1 MNCNLKVFN
10 EIPTHFEYQSTILT
24 IGIFDGVH
32 LGHQEV
38 IKGIVLSSLEKQST
52 SVVLT
57 FDPHPR
63 KVLFNKEL
71 LFLSSL
77 EDKIESMNQ
86 LGVQV
91 FISAN
96 FTNEISILCPEDFV
110 KRLLVEKLKMKEI
123 WIGADFRFGKERL
136 GNIELLKKMG
146 QDIGFDVH
154 VVMPVK
160 VGNEIVSSTKIRN
173 YLSNG
178 GVQKAALLLGRYYYV
193 KGNVIS
199 GEKRGNAIVGYPTA
213 NIEWEKGILIPCSG
227 VYVVEVTFENK
238 RYSGIANLGY
248 NPTFNGKKLSFEIY
262 LFDFNQDIHSV
273 QLRVAFIKRLRDEK
287 KFASANELSTQIK
300 MDEELAKKY
309 LNIKFDKL
317 IKKFDKK
324 Y

>member
-1 MNCNLKVFN
+1 MNCNLEVFN

-24 IGIFDGVH
+24 IGMFDGVH
-32 LGHQEV
+32 LGHQEI
-38 IKGIVLSSLEKQST
+38 IKGIVSSSLEKQST

-63 KVLFNKEL
+63 KVLFNKKL

-77 EDKIESMNQ
+77 EDKIESINK

-91 FISAN
+91 FIAAN
-96 FTNEISILCPEDFV
+96 FTNEISVLCPEDFV
-110 KRLLVEKLKMKEI
+110 RRLLVERLKMKEI
-123 WIGADFRFGKERL
+123 WVGANFRFGKERL

-160 VGNEIVSSTKIRN
+160 AGNEIVSSTKIRN

-178 GVQKAALLLGRYYYV
+178 AVRKAALLLGRYYSV
-193 KGNVIS
+193 KGKVIS
-199 GEKRGNAIVGYPTA
+199 GEKRGKAIVGYPTA
-213 NIEWEKGILIPCSG
+213 NLEWEKGILIPFSG
-227 VYVVEVTFENK
+227 VYAVEVTYENK

-248 NPTFNGKKLSFEIY
+248 NPTFNGKKLSFEAY

-273 QLRVAFIKRLRDEK
+273 QLQVAFIERLRDEK
-287 KFASANELSTQIK
+287 KFASASELSAQIK
-300 MDEELAKKY
+300 MDEDLAKKI
-309 LNIKFDKL
+309 L
-317 IKKFDKK
+317 K
-324 Y
+324 YKI